1 MSSFTAP
8 LVGKP
13 HDSCRRQDE
22 ANWRQFEHGH
32 PDAART
38 LQSKDEDCDCDKA
51 AERCLIWKPD
61 TRRSN
66 ANADDGHCPNNLPAR
81 DSCSTTRPRRTQFR
95 RNRVNAHMTT
105 SHGHPPVI
113 FFFCDAKAWLVADG
127 SGKHVQRQCSCMF
140 TSRPLTT
147 SACNHTRYRAARAE
161 HVPRYMWCALT
172 PECGPP

>member
-22 ANWRQFEHGH
+22 ANWRQFDHGH

-38 LQSKDEDCDCDKA
+38 LQSKDEDCDCNKA

-66 ANADDGHCPNNLPAR
+66 ANADDGHCPNNLSTR
-81 DSCSTTRPRRTQFR
+81 DSCSTTRPRRTQLG
-95 RNRVNAHMTT
+95 RNRVNAHKTPPY
-105 SHGHPPVI
+105 GHPPVT
-113 FFFCDAKAWLVADG
+113 FFFVT
-127 SGKHVQRQCSCMF
+127 QRRGLLRTVLGRTFSANAAACS
-140 TSRPLTT
+140 RHHP
-147 SACNHTRYRAARAE
+147 
-161 HVPRYMWCALT
+161 
-172 PECGPP
+172 